1 MKITHILSAIVI
13 SAMMASCGAGGED
26 TGSEYAP
33 NMYHSFAYEPMT
45 QEAEKPNTI
54 NENGMNMRKPV
65 AGTIARGQLDYV
77 TYSFAKT
84 AEAYE
89 SAASLKNPLEAT
101 KYNVAEGKRL
111 FNINCTPCHGTEG
124 KADGTI
130 VADGKFP
137 PPPSFDS
144 DRIKTTPEGKMFYSI
159 RYGKNL
165 MGAYGT
171 HLNPSQIWQVIHYI
185 KTLSGSAAPV
195 AESTDNAST
204 TKN

>member
-1 MKITHILSAIVI
+1 MKIQKFITAIFAA
-13 SAMMASCGAGGED
+13 SLLASCGAGGD
-26 TGSEYAP
+26 DPGLEYAP
-33 NMYHSFAYEPMT
+33 NMYHSFAYEPMS

-65 AGTIARGQLDYV
+65 AGTIARGQLDYT
-77 TYSFAKT
+77 TYAYAKT
-84 AEAYE
+84 PEGYEA
-89 SAASLKNPLEAT
+89 AASLNNPVPAT
-101 KYNVAEGKRL
+101 KYNLAEGKRL
-111 FNINCTPCHGTEG
+111 FSINCTPCHGMEG

-171 HLNPSQIWQVIHYI
+171 VLNPTQIWQVIHHI
-185 KTLSGSAAPV
+185 KTLSGTATAAAAAP
-195 AESTDNAST
+195 ASET
-204 TKN
+204 GK